1 MHSLRIVRERSATS
15 MGRARLSTREYM
27 EKCFGNVVLEDSIRE
42 RMLSITTATLN
53 TRKNKAPFRNMCFY
67 GPPGTGKTLVARTL
81 AKSSGLDYAIMS
93 GGDVGPLGPDA
104 VPQIHALFE
113 WAKQSSRGLLLFID
127 EAETFLASR
136 AGSGM
141 SQEHHN
147 ALNALLYNTGTQS
160 HNFVMVRYQYP
171 PP

>member
-1 MHSLRIVRERSATS
+1 MHTS
-15 MGRARLSTREYM
+15 DFACAR
-27 EKCFGNVVLEDSIRE
+27 
-42 RMLSITTATLN
+42 
-53 TRKNKAPFRNMCFY
+53 
-67 GPPGTGKTLVARTL
+67 KTLVARTL

-93 GGDVGPLGPDA
+93 GGDVGPLGSDA

-136 AGSGM
+136 SGSGM
-141 SQEHHN
+141 SKEHHN

-160 HNFVMVRYQYP
+160 HNFVMVRYQYLILHP
-171 PP
+171 LREREREREREAERKRDASTHYDPHAKCKLHFFF